1 MIPIIFSTA
10 RQMCVVTFEITILE
24 GNNDK
29 KKVMKLI
36 FLTFHPLH
44 HVLSYH
50 RQHISPRLNIRI
62 STNDHRALIHRHTL
76 RRRAHRITFADL
88 LTPHRVVETL
98 ERE

>member
-10 RQMCVVTFEITILE
+10 RQMCVVTFEITIFK

-29 KKVMKLI
+29 KKVTGMF

-50 RQHISPRLNIRI
+50 RQRIRPLPEHP
-62 STNDHRALIHRHTL
+62 NNHQ
-76 RRRAHRITFADL
+76 
-88 LTPHRVVETL
+88 
-98 ERE
+98 